1 MIEFHQVIDKHGF
14 DKHGLY
20 LVLTI
25 DMVLTNIILKTLV
38 LKNIVGLGKYDCKKL
53 GLEKHGLDMVL
64 ILFWNYLLA
73 VLDWFSILLPILL
86 NFWPIHP

>member
-38 LKNIVGLGKYDCKKL
+38 LKNIVGLGKYDCKQ
-53 GLEKHGLDMVL
+53 E
-64 ILFWNYLLA
+64 IT
-73 VLDWFSILLPILL
+73 
-86 NFWPIHP
+86 